1 MDTVITNNY
10 GNGSVLDLNHSNGI
24 TLEEPDLEQMR
35 VDRLER
41 TRALMKV
48 NMVGSLKG
56 DFYLSNWRLV
66 FWLLI
71 TSIPLGHRPI
81 LSTYPALPCNRSYIS
96 RLVFNFFLQFSFH
109 DPSNDGFLKK
119 MNDKNV
125 RGSLY
130 FLKK

>member
-1 MDTVITNNY
+1 MDTVITNKY

-35 VDRLER
+35 ADRLER

-56 DFYLSNWRLV
+56 DFYFSNWRLV

-71 TSIPLGHRPI
+71 IPLGHRPI
-81 LSTYPALPCNRSYIS
+81 LSAYPVLPCNRSYIS
-96 RLVFNFFLQFSFH
+96 RLVFNFFLQLSFH
-109 DPSNDGFLKK
+109 DPSNDG
-119 MNDKNV
+119 
-125 RGSLY
+125 
-130 FLKK
+130 